1 MNNQGQRLYFAE
13 EKSNCFIRHLCGP
26 SRPFT
31 MTIYDNVG
39 CDVITLHKALRWSC
53 CWSNCCLQKVSKYY
67 FYNVIQTLVYSESL
81 SNSIP
86 LDHWLSGVSTAWP
99 QSTFAVLSTITLLH
113 GDFLGSSV
121 GKESACNAGDSGLIP
136 GSGRSPGEEKGY
148 PLQYSGLE
156 NSMGLQRVGHD

>member
-1 MNNQGQRLYFAE
+1 MQFIQIISVLFIIIILFHSLVFSPFETNKTYDVMNNQGQRLYFAE

-67 FYNVIQTLVYSESL
+67 FYNVIRMYL
-81 SNSIP
+81 SSFKKA
-86 LDHWLSGVSTAWP
+86 ST
-99 QSTFAVLSTITLLH
+99 
-113 GDFLGSSV
+113 LGSMLKLRIV
-121 GKESACNAGDSGLIP
+121 WDEICQ
-136 GSGRSPGEEKGY
+136 R
-148 PLQYSGLE
+148 E
-156 NSMGLQRVGHD
+156 N

>member
-1 MNNQGQRLYFAE
+1 MQFIQIISVLFIIIILFHSLVFSPFETNKTYDVMNNQGQRIYFAE

-67 FYNVIQTLVYSESL
+67 LCINIWKTQITRWVSKWPMQDVSKYTWVHREIQSNNRVRKFSL
-81 SNSIP
+81 IM
-86 LDHWLSGVSTAWP
+86 
-99 QSTFAVLSTITLLH
+99 
-113 GDFLGSSV
+113 
-121 GKESACNAGDSGLIP
+121 DSD
-136 GSGRSPGEEKGY
+136 
-148 PLQYSGLE
+148 
-156 NSMGLQRVGHD
+156 SMCS